1 MSIRFGKY
9 LALVIAVVLAG
20 AVAGCATIGTGTT
33 QAITV
38 SSNVDG
44 AEISLDGVVIG
55 RTPFTGQVKKNQNQ
69 LRIEASG
76 YRPETVTLSKSLVPL
91 FWGNIIIGG
100 TVGSITDFA
109 TGAAYQYAPASY
121 QVELR
126 EEGMSDNAFL
136 RQMGTRKIAMVYIDA
151 IASDLASGGGEYLD
165 GIIAMSGYG
174 DLEPLTQQDVLE
186 AMEESRG
193 NRIKFGELVVARL

>member
-1 MSIRFGKY
+1 MFG
-9 LALVIAVVLAG
+9 LLLAG

-44 AEISLDGVVIG
+44 AEVFLDGVVIG
-55 RTPFTGQVKKNQNQ
+55 RTPFTGPITKNKDQ
-69 LRIEASG
+69 LRVEASG

-126 EEGMSDNAFL
+126 EEGMSEDAFL
-136 RQMGTRKIAMVYIDA
+136 RQLGTRKMAMVYIDP
-151 IASDLASGGGEYLD
+151 IASDLANGGGEYVEAL
-165 GIIAMSGYG
+165 IEMSGYG
-174 DLEPLTQQDVLE
+174 GAQSISQADILA

-193 NRIKFGELVVARL
+193 NRTKFGELVVDLL